1 MLLGGAAL
9 RSGAAAATG
18 ARAAAARRARAL
30 RAGAARRRTRRS
42 RSSGR
47 SLPPTPGSRRT
58 ARSRTSRRSPAR
70 WRSRAWHPGTG
81 RRSCT
86 GSRWRASRSRAWALL
101 TKIFPGALAEDEIY
115 ARLRAPFDYWNSVGL
130 TAAIGVLA
138 LLWLGARRSGRAAVN
153 ALAWP
158 GIALL
163 EVALMLSYSRGA
175 LLALL
180 AGLAFWFAVVP
191 LRLRGAVVLLGA
203 TAGAAAL
210 VGWAFTMTG
219 LTHRPAADRG
229 ARRHRPRA
237 RRAAAAAAGAAARAR
252 PRRGL
257 PGRRAAGLAARPSR
271 SRDGVLLGV
280 LAADPGDPARRARER
295 PGRHRRPG
303 VEGLGPAHQPQ
314 RGDAVEHA
322 EPPDRDLL
330 GARALLGGGV
340 RRARRLALGRDRRG
354 RLRDGAQPLPDRDA
368 VRAPRPRLR
377 AADAGRPRLG
387 GAGAVAARARPLGL
401 GRAARRRDCGRATAA
416 CRGTPSA
423 SVWRR

>member
-1 MLLGGAAL
+1 MGIGALLCAAAL
-9 RSGAAAATG
+9 LLP
-18 ARAAAARRARAL
+18 RARAQRL
-30 RAGAARRRTRRS
+30 HGAPALFALVLLAAYTAISIIWSLAPSDSWIEANRTFAYLSAFAGTIALAR
-42 RSSGR
+42 
-47 SLPPTPGSRRT
+47 LAPGNW
-58 ARSRTSRRSPAR
+58 PAVLHGIALACVAV
-70 WRSRAWHPGTG
+70 ST
-81 RRSCT
+81 
-86 GSRWRASRSRAWALL
+86 WALL
-101 TKIFPGALAEDEIY
+101 TKIFPGALAEDETY

-175 LLALL
+175 LLALV

-210 VGWAFTMTG
+210 VALGVHDDGTE
-219 LTHRPAADRG
+219 HRPPAARA
-229 ARRHRPRA
+229 ARRRRPRA
-237 RRAAAAAAGAAARAR
+237 RCAAAAAAGAAARGR

-257 PGRRAAGLAARPSR
+257 PERRAAGLPRGQAGGGKGPARR
-271 SRDGVLLGV
+271 ARR
-280 LAADPGDPARRARER
+280 DPGDPARRARER
-295 PGRHRRPG
+295 PGRRRRPG

-314 RGDAVEHA
+314 RGDAGQHA
-322 EPPDRDLL
+322 EPPDRHVL

-340 RRARRLALGRDRRG
+340 RRARRLALGRHRRR
-354 RLRDGAQPLPDRDA
+354 RLRDGAQPLQDRDA

-377 AADAGRPRLG
+377 APDDGGPRLG
-387 GAGAVAARARPLGL
+387 GARAVAARALPLGL
-401 GRAARRRDCGRATAA
+401 GRAAHRRDPAA
-416 CRGTPSA
+416 
-423 SVWRR
+423 